1 MTIQNFQA
9 ESKLSGDE
17 FESVV
22 IDDLMSMYDLDSSE
36 IITSLTLN
44 QIGIELDYVVLTD
57 EGLECGEAK
66 GGKPGTKKR
75 PGAERTDN
83 VKKAICNGALLQT
96 ILPGINYVI
105 YFSAEPKPNSSS
117 EAMINAALSSGYVSE
132 VRYLNPYSH
141 LSCE

>member
-1 MTIQNFQA
+1 MATNFQA
-9 ESKLSGDE
+9 ESKTSGDE
-17 FESVV
+17 FESIVA
-22 IDDLMSMYDLDSSE
+22 DDLMSMYDLDSSE
-36 IITSLTLN
+36 IFTSITLD

-57 EGLECGEAK
+57 QGIECGEAK
-66 GGKPGTKKR
+66 GGKPGIKKR

-96 ILPGINYVI
+96 FIPGITYVV

-141 LSCE
+141 LSHE